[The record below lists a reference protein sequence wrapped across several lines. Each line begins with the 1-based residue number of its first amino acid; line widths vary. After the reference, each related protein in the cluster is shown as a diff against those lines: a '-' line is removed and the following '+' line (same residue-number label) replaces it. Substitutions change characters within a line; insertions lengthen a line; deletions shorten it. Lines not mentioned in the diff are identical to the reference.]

1 MNENRDLIQFNKLSK
16 EVFILEKNITIT
28 IITFYLYTVVNS
40 MVSLIYL
47 QKKKSLKFKFIF
59 KVKSFS

>member
-47 QKKKSLKFKFIF
+47 QKKK
-59 KVKSFS
+59 KV